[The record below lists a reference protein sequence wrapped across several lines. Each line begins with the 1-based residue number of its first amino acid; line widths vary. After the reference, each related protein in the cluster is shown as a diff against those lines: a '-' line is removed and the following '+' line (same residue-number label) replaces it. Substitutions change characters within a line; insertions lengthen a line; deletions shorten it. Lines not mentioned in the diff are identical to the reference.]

1 LYTTT
6 KAPFLQWPR
15 KAGRGKNWLL
25 PQQNMALLKG
35 WGQKVQK
42 NNIFSLSWGINL
54 TDTNNKCPTGAHGLV
69 VWSPT
74 TQPTLYNPSHYFIKY
89 HSQSLKRLHM

>member
-35 WGQKVQK
+35 WGQNVQK
-42 NNIFSLSWGINL
+42 NNAYFHYPGASTQQTQIINAL
-54 TDTNNKCPTGAHGLV
+54 QVHMAW
-69 VWSPT
+69 WSGV
-74 TQPTLYNPSHYFIKY
+74 QPHNQHYTI
-89 HSQSLKRLHM
+89 LHIILLNIPARA